1 MTNANYL
8 FLHYFNAYTKDMN
21 FKNLPEKE
29 QKKIIRECAIEVS
42 KQLHNTVH
50 VVLNSYISKILIKK
64 VKTVN
69 YNKESKIKDQVKK
82 LINS

>member
-8 FLHYFNAYTKDMN
+8 FLYYFNIYTKDMN
-21 FKNLPEKE
+21 FKNLNEKE
-29 QKKIIRECAIEVS
+29 QKKIIRECAVEVS

-50 VVLNSYISKILIKK
+50 VVLNSYISKNLVNK

-69 YNKESKIKDQVKK
+69 YNKNSKIKDQIKK